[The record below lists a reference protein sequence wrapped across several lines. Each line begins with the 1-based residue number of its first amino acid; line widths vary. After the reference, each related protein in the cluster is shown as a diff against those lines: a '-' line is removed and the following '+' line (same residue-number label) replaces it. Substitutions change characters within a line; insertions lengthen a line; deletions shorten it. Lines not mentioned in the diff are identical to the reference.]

1 MMSAGVCIRAMMGRV
16 RATVATV
23 STTLPPRQSQPALAT
38 QRRSPCMSRAPKY
51 WAMGMANPL
60 HTPMTKPRIR

>member
-1 MMSAGVCIRAMMGRV
+1 MTRDLTSGSPLKVIALF
-16 RATVATV
+16 
-23 STTLPPRQSQPALAT
+23 TLPPRQSQPALAT